1 MRGSI
6 AALMMAIVCLLLPT
20 QAGAWG
26 FEGHEIIAAIAR
38 AYVAPSTRE
47 RIDAILAED
56 PDASTGPDMLSRA
69 TWADAWRGAGHRET
83 AEWHFAD
90 IELDRPDLDAAC
102 FGHPAVSGPVSA
114 GPAHDCVVDKV
125 EQFASE
131 LGARST
137 TRAERILALKYL
149 LHLVGDMHQPL
160 HASDNHDRG
169 GNCVRLSLNGARTVN
184 LHSYWDTVVVAEL
197 GSDAVA
203 VARDLRLRITEG
215 QVASWRKGAESDWIL
230 EAFELSKRF
239 AYELDA
245 PAGCQP
251 DAAPVP
257 LPPGYEEQARR
268 IVALQLERAGVRLAM
283 LLDEALSGVAPGSS
297 SEMPIGTDLGGPL
310 GRAPSLQR
318 SSLSIRCSHE
328 ADARDLHGD
337 DRRRF
342 RRGCMR

>member
-1 MRGSI
+1 MRGGI
-6 AALMMAIVCLLLPT
+6 AVLMMVTACLLLPT
-20 QAGAWG
+20 RAGAWG

-38 AYVAPSTRE
+38 AYVAPITRE
-47 RIDAILAED
+47 RIDAILAQD
-56 PDASTGPDMLSRA
+56 RDALTGPDMLARA

-83 AEWHFAD
+83 ADWHFAD

-102 FGHPAVSGPVSA
+102 FGHPAVSGPASA

-131 LGARST
+131 LGDRST

-160 HASDNHDRG
+160 HASDNHNRG
-169 GNCVRLSLNGARTVN
+169 GNCVRLSLDGARTVN

-197 GSDAVA
+197 GSDARA
-203 VARDLRLRITEG
+203 VAQDLRLRITEG
-215 QVASWRKGAESDWIL
+215 QVASWRKGREPDWTL

-239 AYELDA
+239 AYRLDA

-257 LPPGYEEQARR
+257 LPSGYDEQARR

-283 LLDEALSGVAPGSS
+283 LLDESVPGVGPGPSPA
-297 SEMPIGTDLGGPL
+297 MPIGTDLGGPL
-310 GRAPSLQR
+310 GRAPSPQL
-318 SSLSIRCSHE
+318 SSISIRCSHE

-337 DRRRF
+337 ARRRF